1 MPGADSFL
9 KPFSSQLLQMED
21 NSGRWKLVP
30 ELVAPGA
37 IPSCSSRA
45 ALPSSECLAW
55 ALGLPSSPP
64 SHKSQTRGEGGLPER
79 MQAILSPPSNI
90 LSAIGY
96 SHVSS
101 LYNTQ

>member
-45 ALPSSECLAW
+45 ALPSSRVPG
-55 ALGLPSSPP
+55 LGPGPAFL
-64 SHKSQTRGEGGLPER
+64 T
-79 MQAILSPPSNI
+79 
-90 LSAIGY
+90 
-96 SHVSS
+96 
-101 LYNTQ
+101 T

>member
-9 KPFSSQLLQMED
+9 KPFSSQLLQIEG

-45 ALPSSECLAW
+45 ALPSS
-55 ALGLPSSPP
+55 
-64 SHKSQTRGEGGLPER
+64 
-79 MQAILSPPSNI
+79 
-90 LSAIGY
+90 
-96 SHVSS
+96 
-101 LYNTQ
+101 